1 MKSYTLHDL
10 GMNVSG
16 DKFLLPF
23 DVDEGDETI
32 LEKTVKMISDAQI
45 YERLL
50 FTDRDE
56 NDQIKINE
64 WNQIEMKCLYEGND
78 DYYPFTMIIEVFR
91 YKKEQKKCDS
101 QSFHSFHDL
110 LSEQKEQT
118 IYVVGDGE
126 VKDGQ
131 WMASLRMEHSES
143 GLLDELIELKVMP
156 SIIKKLNL
164 KVYHYRFN

>member
-45 YERLL
+45 YERN
-50 FTDRDE
+50 E

-64 WNQIEMKCLYEGND
+64 WDQIEMKCLYEGND

-101 QSFHSFHDL
+101 HSFHSFHDL

-118 IYVVGDGE
+118 IYVVGDGDEKNE
-126 VKDGQ
+126 VKDRQ
-131 WMASLRMEHSES
+131 WMASFRMEHSES
-143 GLLDELIELKVMP
+143 GLLDELIDLRVMP